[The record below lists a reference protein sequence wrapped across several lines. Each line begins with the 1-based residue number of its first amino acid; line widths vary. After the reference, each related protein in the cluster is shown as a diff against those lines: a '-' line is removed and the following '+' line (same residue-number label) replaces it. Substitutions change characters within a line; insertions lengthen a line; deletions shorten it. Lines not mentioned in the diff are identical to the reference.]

1 MESRGDGLGRTWC
14 YLLALPRRAH
24 LPLGGTAES
33 MQHAPC
39 VVQVAAVRRVAC
51 DAQHLEPATR
61 AMVRAMRYTGVGCV
75 DAKWDSDGLPKVCAR
90 VYPLVVPVTWHM
102 LYS

>member
-1 MESRGDGLGRTWC
+1 M
-14 YLLALPRRAH
+14 
-24 LPLGGTAES
+24 
-33 MQHAPC
+33 
-39 VVQVAAVRRVAC
+39 AAVRRVAC

-90 VYPLVVPVTWHM
+90 VYPLVVPVTWHIFIGRF
-102 LYS
+102 LLVRAVLECREAVER